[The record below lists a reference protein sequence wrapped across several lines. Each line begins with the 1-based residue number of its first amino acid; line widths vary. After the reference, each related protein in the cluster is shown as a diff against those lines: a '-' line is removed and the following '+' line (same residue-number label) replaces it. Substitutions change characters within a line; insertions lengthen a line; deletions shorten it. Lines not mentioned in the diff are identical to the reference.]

1 MSKHPMKLRK
11 HADLPMLLASGSKAG
26 GSAKTSVLLATTS
39 LALLAGL
46 RIGIIDADATGTSAI
61 SHRVQHPDIQ
71 VIPLVEGTQVSSLLD
86 QFAAFDLVLFDVGA
100 NELTSERTFIPL
112 MRLVARLG
120 GRDGNAAML
129 VSQIPHKSNIV
140 DDLTKAVDVFGDLL
154 DIHIVQQNVD
164 GTGAFDAL
172 PPTLAMLPRHEVPH
186 LTPTVLNMSLGRG
199 RLPANFIRDGVPG
212 YQRLRGMWAAH
223 LLHIAT
229 CGDFARW
236 LGLEAGL
243 PLLKRVAQLAPRRA
257 LPARVTA
264 SRLSDEAIDGWAT
277 VLDLHDRFDDNDDN
291 ATLGAATR
299 RYLAARKHVD
309 RLLER

>member
-1 MSKHPMKLRK
+1 MSNDLMQLRK
-11 HADLPMLLASGSKAG
+11 HAGLPMLLASGSKAG

-46 RIGIIDADATGTSAI
+46 RVGIIDADANGTSAI
-61 SHRVQHPDIQ
+61 SHRVQRPDVQI
-71 VIPLVEGTQVSSLLD
+71 IPLVDGTQVPTLLD
-86 QFAAFDLVLFDVGA
+86 ELEGCDLILFDVGA
-100 NELTSERTFIPL
+100 NELLQEQTFATL
-112 MRLVARLG
+112 ADLAHRVG
-120 GRDGNAAML
+120 GCDGNAAML
-129 VSQIPHKSNIV
+129 VSQIPHKANII
-140 DDLTKAVDVFGDLL
+140 DDMRGTVNALGDLL

-164 GTGAFDAL
+164 GTGAFDDL
-172 PPTLAMLPRHEVPH
+172 PPTLAMLPRHAVPH
-186 LTPTVLNMSLGRG
+186 LTPTVLNISLGRG
-199 RLPANFIRDGVPG
+199 RLPADFIRDGVPG

-264 SRLSDEAIDGWAT
+264 PRLTDEVIDGWTT
-277 VLDLHDRFDDNDDN
+277 VLDLHDRLDDNDDN

-299 RYLAARKHVD
+299 RYLAARKYVD